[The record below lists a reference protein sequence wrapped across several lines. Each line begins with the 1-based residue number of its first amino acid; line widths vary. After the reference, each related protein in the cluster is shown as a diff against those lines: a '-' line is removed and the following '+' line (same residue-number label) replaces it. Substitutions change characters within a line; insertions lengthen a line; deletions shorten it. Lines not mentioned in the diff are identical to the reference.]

1 MAFENLSNKL
11 QDVFKQLRGKGKL
24 TEADVKTAM
33 REVKIALLEADVNFK
48 IVKNFIKTVT
58 ERAVGTEVLE
68 GLNPGQQV
76 IKIVNEELISLM
88 GTTQSQLTFAKRPPT
103 VYMMVGLQGA
113 GKTTS
118 SGKLAGQLRKQGR
131 NPLLVA
137 CDVYRPAAIKQL
149 QVVGKNY
156 NIPVFEMGD
165 KLSPVEISKK
175 ALEYAAENRND
186 VILIDTAGRLHIN
199 EELMQE
205 LQDIKEVV
213 KSPVEISKK
222 ALEYAAEN
230 RNDVILIDTAGRLH
244 INEELMQELQ
254 DIKEVVKPQEILL
267 VVDAMTGQDAV
278 TVAESFDS
286 QLGIDGIIMTK
297 LDGDARGG
305 AALSVRSVTN
315 KPIKYIG
322 MGEKMEDL
330 EPFYPDRMASRILGM
345 GDVLTL
351 IDKVQQNIDEQEAK
365 EMQKKM
371 LSNEFT
377 LEDFLSQM
385 QQIKKMGPLKDLMG
399 MIPGMNKFN
408 LDEALN
414 GVDPSKEMAKTEAII
429 QSMTREERLNPS
441 ILNGPRK
448 KRIANGSGRSIAEVN
463 RLLKQFEEMK
473 KMMKQMNN
481 MQKGKKGKL
490 PFFR

>member
-213 KSPVEISKK
+213 K
-222 ALEYAAEN
+222 
-230 RNDVILIDTAGRLH
+230 
-244 INEELMQELQ
+244 
-254 DIKEVVKPQEILL
+254 PQEILL
-267 VVDAMTGQDAV
+267 VVDATTGQDAV

>member
-76 IKIVNEELISLM
+76 IKIVNEELLALM

-165 KLSPVEISKK
+165 KL
-175 ALEYAAENRND
+175 
-186 VILIDTAGRLHIN
+186 
-199 EELMQE
+199 
-205 LQDIKEVV
+205 
-213 KSPVEISKK
+213 SPVEISKK

>member
-76 IKIVNEELISLM
+76 IKIVNEELIALM

-165 KLSPVEISKK
+165 KL
-175 ALEYAAENRND
+175 
-186 VILIDTAGRLHIN
+186 
-199 EELMQE
+199 
-205 LQDIKEVV
+205 
-213 KSPVEISKK
+213 SPVEISKK

-481 MQKGKKGKL
+481 MQKGKRASFL
-490 PFFR
+490 FPINFL

>member
-76 IKIVNEELISLM
+76 IKIVNEELIALM

-103 VYMMVGLQGA
+103 VYMMVGLQGV

-165 KLSPVEISKK
+165 KL
-175 ALEYAAENRND
+175 
-186 VILIDTAGRLHIN
+186 
-199 EELMQE
+199 
-205 LQDIKEVV
+205 
-213 KSPVEISKK
+213 SPVEISKK

>member
-213 KSPVEISKK
+213 K
-222 ALEYAAEN
+222 
-230 RNDVILIDTAGRLH
+230 
-244 INEELMQELQ
+244 
-254 DIKEVVKPQEILL
+254 PQEILL

-414 GVDPSKEMAKTEAII
+414 GVDPSKEMAKTGAII

>member
-11 QDVFKQLRGKGKL
+11 QEVFKQLKSKGVL
-24 TEADVKTAM
+24 TEADVKAAM

-48 IVKNFIKTVT
+48 IVKDFIKKVT
-58 ERAVGTEVLE
+58 ERAVGTEVLQ

-76 IKIVNEELISLM
+76 IKIVNEELIALM
-88 GTTQSQLTFAKRPPT
+88 GSTQAQLTFSRKPPT
-103 VYMMVGLQGA
+103 VFMMVGLQGA
-113 GKTTS
+113 GKTTT

-156 NIPVFEMGD
+156 NIPVFEMGTEV
-165 KLSPVEISKK
+165 SPVEISKK
-175 ALEYAAENRND
+175 ALEYAAEKHHD

-205 LQDIKEVV
+205 LQDIKTEV
-213 KSPVEISKK
+213 
-222 ALEYAAEN
+222 
-230 RNDVILIDTAGRLH
+230 R
-244 INEELMQELQ
+244 
-254 DIKEVVKPQEILL
+254 PQEILL

-278 TVAESFDS
+278 TVAESFDG
-286 QLGIDGIIMTK
+286 QLGVDGIILTK

-345 GDVLTL
+345 GDVLSL
-351 IDKVQQNIDEQEAK
+351 IDKVQSNIDEQEAI
-365 EMQKKM
+365 EMAKKM
-371 LSNEFT
+371 RSNDFT
-377 LEDFLSQM
+377 LEDFLAQM
-385 QQIKKMGPLKDLMG
+385 QQIKKMGPLKDLLG
-399 MIPGMNKFN
+399 MLPGIPGVGK
-408 LDEALN
+408 LDMDALG
-414 GVDPSKEMAKTEAII
+414 GVDPQKEMAKTEAII
-429 QSMTREERLNPS
+429 QSMTKEERQNPS

-448 KRIANGSGRSIAEVN
+448 KRIAAGCGRSIADVN
-463 RLLKQFEEMK
+463 RLLKQFEDMK

-481 MQKGKKGKL
+481 MTKGKKGKM

>member
-213 KSPVEISKK
+213 K
-222 ALEYAAEN
+222 
-230 RNDVILIDTAGRLH
+230 
-244 INEELMQELQ
+244 
-254 DIKEVVKPQEILL
+254 PQEILL

-351 IDKVQQNIDEQEAK
+351 IDKVQQNINEQEAK

>member
-1 MAFENLSNKL
+1 MAFESLSNKL
-11 QDVFKQLRGKGKL
+11 QEVFKQLRSKGKL
-24 TEADVKTAM
+24 TENDVKTAM

-48 IVKNFIKTVT
+48 IVKQFIKKVT

-76 IKIVNEELISLM
+76 IKIVNEELIDLM
-88 GTTQSQLTFAKRPPT
+88 GTTQSKLTFANRPPT
-103 VYMMVGLQGA
+103 IYMMVGLQGA

-118 SGKLAGQLRKQGR
+118 SGKLAGLLRKQGK

-149 QVVGKNY
+149 QVVGKTY

-165 KLSPVEISKK
+165 TVSPVEISKK
-175 ALEYAAENRND
+175 ALEYASEQKHD

-199 EELMQE
+199 EELM
-205 LQDIKEVV
+205 
-213 KSPVEISKK
+213 
-222 ALEYAAEN
+222 
-230 RNDVILIDTAGRLH
+230 
-244 INEELMQELQ
+244 EELRN
-254 DIKEVVKPQEILL
+254 IKTAVRPQEILL

-278 TVAESFDS
+278 TVAESFDT
-286 QLGIDGIIMTK
+286 QLGVDGIILTK

-330 EPFYPDRMASRILGM
+330 EPFHPDRMASRILGM
-345 GDVLTL
+345 GDVLSL
-351 IDKVQQNIDEQEAK
+351 IEKAQQNFDEKQAMELQKKMRENDFTLDMDALNNVDPAK
-365 EMQKKM
+365 EM
-371 LSNEFT
+371 SR
-377 LEDFLSQM
+377 
-385 QQIKKMGPLKDLMG
+385 
-399 MIPGMNKFN
+399 
-408 LDEALN
+408 
-414 GVDPSKEMAKTEAII
+414 TEAII
-429 QSMTREERLNPS
+429 QSMTKQERANPS

-448 KRIANGSGRSIAEVN
+448 KRIANGCGRSIADVN
-463 RLLKQFEEMK
+463 RLLKQFEELK
-473 KMMKQMNN
+473 KLMKQMSD
-481 MQKGKKGKL
+481 MQKGKRGKMKF

>member
-1 MAFENLSNKL
+1 MAFESLSNKL
-11 QDVFKQLRGKGKL
+11 QEVFKQLRSKGKL
-24 TEADVKTAM
+24 TENDVKTAM

-48 IVKNFIKTVT
+48 IVKQFIKKVT

-76 IKIVNEELISLM
+76 IKIVNEELIDLM
-88 GTTQSQLTFAKRPPT
+88 GTTQSKLTFANRPPT
-103 VYMMVGLQGA
+103 IYMMVGLQGA

-118 SGKLAGQLRKQGR
+118 SGKLAGLLRKQGK

-149 QVVGKNY
+149 QVVGKTY

-165 KLSPVEISKK
+165 TVSPVEISKK
-175 ALEYAAENRND
+175 ALEYASEQKHD

-199 EELMQE
+199 EELM
-205 LQDIKEVV
+205 
-213 KSPVEISKK
+213 
-222 ALEYAAEN
+222 
-230 RNDVILIDTAGRLH
+230 
-244 INEELMQELQ
+244 EELRN
-254 DIKEVVKPQEILL
+254 IKTAVRPQEILL

-278 TVAESFDS
+278 TVAESFDT
-286 QLGIDGIIMTK
+286 QLGVDGIILTK

-330 EPFYPDRMASRILGM
+330 EPFHPDRMASRILGM
-345 GDVLTL
+345 GDVLSL
-351 IDKVQQNIDEQEAK
+351 IEKAQQNFDEKQAIEL
-365 EMQKKM
+365 QKKM
-371 LSNEFT
+371 RENDFT
-377 LEDFLSQM
+377 LDDFLEQM
-385 QQIKKMGPLKDLMG
+385 QQVKKMGPIKDLIG
-399 MIPGMNKFN
+399 MIPGMNQIN
-408 LDEALN
+408 MDALN
-414 GVDPSKEMAKTEAII
+414 NVDPAKEMSRTEAII
-429 QSMTREERLNPS
+429 QSMTKQERANPS

-448 KRIANGSGRSIAEVN
+448 KRIANGCGRSIADVN
-463 RLLKQFEEMK
+463 RLLKQFEELK
-473 KMMKQMNN
+473 KLMKQMSD
-481 MQKGKKGKL
+481 MQKGKRGKMKF